1 MKEYIKISKKN
12 IIINSLVPITFT
24 LILYFLTRFDIVFI
38 FPLFYLLVSLI
49 YIIPSVLKII
59 LKNDNL
65 EIIKI
70 FKKKFIF
77 KISQINKIEIDLQ
90 KLKANVPTIIITY
103 NLSDNSEH
111 KILVKKT
118 FICFLF
124 DWNEILVFSNTL
136 IEKEI
141 QVVLIK

>member
-1 MKEYIKISKKN
+1 M
-12 IIINSLVPITFT
+12 
-24 LILYFLTRFDIVFI
+24 
-38 FPLFYLLVSLI
+38 
-49 YIIPSVLKII
+49 KII